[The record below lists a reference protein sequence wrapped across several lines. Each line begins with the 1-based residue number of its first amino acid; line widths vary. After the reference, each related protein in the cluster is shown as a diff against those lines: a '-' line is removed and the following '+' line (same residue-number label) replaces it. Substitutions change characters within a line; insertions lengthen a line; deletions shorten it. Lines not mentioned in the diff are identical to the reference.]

1 MGICSEVRVHA
12 PTLFA
17 RGIRAMRQCVL
28 LALLGLVSAL
38 VFGLQ
43 SAGALENRSLT
54 ISEQLA
60 FTEEVKEAYLL
71 VSSRNRI
78 IHSAPASWIE
88 STEGDSITCIG
99 RVPVSQEDAE
109 LEVLFVAIGITGNI
123 RSSFRIVNLA
133 EAPPTAFLSSL
144 ELRER
149 LIERR
154 GALRQLQTEVRMQD
168 ERLQGLQEDAD
179 AIANVA
185 RIVTAEDELA
195 DVRKKIAQIDE
206 AHKSIEHRALQ
217 MKARPQPLNAQT
229 REAQLTQQLAELSS
243 ELSATEITALKR
255 ISIASGELKDK
266 LRLIEET
273 REEKIS
279 LLEEELAEARR
290 GR

>member
-1 MGICSEVRVHA
+1 
-12 PTLFA
+12 
-17 RGIRAMRQCVL
+17 
-28 LALLGLVSAL
+28 VSAL